1 MSKYK
6 GAIHSVETFG
16 SVDGPGVRYVIFLQG
31 CQMRCRYC
39 HNPDTWK
46 ISTQPQTTCEEVIY
60 KALRY
65 RSYWGN
71 QGGITISGGEP
82 LLQLD
87 FVLELCTLA
96 KKHHIHI
103 AVDTAG
109 QPFRKEEA
117 FLAKFDKLLQVCDLF
132 LLDIKHIDDS
142 AHQALT
148 GHTNQNILDMARYL
162 SDHHKPVWIRHVLL
176 PTEVY
181 SHTYLSALRD
191 FIDTLS
197 NVERIE
203 VLPYHTLGVY
213 KWKELG
219 IPYTLEGISP
229 CSQAEA
235 DHADAILQKKD
246 GKQPCK

>member
-46 ISTQPQTTCEEVIY
+46 IAAKPQATCEEIIE

-71 QGGITISGGEP
+71 NGGITISGGEP

-96 KKHHIHI
+96 KQHHIHTAI
-103 AVDTAG
+103 DTAG
-109 QPFRKEEA
+109 QPFCKEEA

-132 LLDIKHIDDS
+132 LLDIKHIDDT

-148 GHTNQNILDMARYL
+148 GHSNQNILEMARYL
-162 SDHHKPVWIRHVLL
+162 SDHQKQVWIRHVLL
-176 PTEVY
+176 PSEVY
-181 SHTYLSALRD
+181 SHAYLPALRD
-191 FIDTLS
+191 FIHSLS
-197 NVERIE
+197 NVKRIE

-219 IPYTLEGISP
+219 IPYSLEAIPP

-235 DHADAILQKKD
+235 DHAKAILQEKAFK
-246 GKQPCK
+246 